1 MFTEVTPP
9 EQDPRWIDLL
19 RRVAEAFDDL
29 TLKRGYQYYKQGR
42 IELSDPEEMRHLAAE
57 VAGTETYRTHV
68 DTEALAD
75 SRCSCPVGRP
85 CKHMAAVLMEWSGY
99 HGYPVPA
106 LANAKT
112 LASRPQAATSG
123 RQQNA
128 DIERL
133 ASDAAR
139 IPDLSVQAWL
149 DLFDRCLAPIAGQ
162 VRNTQYV
169 KQALGLFYKIKPALP
184 PVAERL
190 FELNALLFLMRH
202 AAETQSNP
210 ALGPNSYLGYF
221 THLAVT
227 DLHEAAMGCLD
238 RPLPAEDEPLARDR
252 LHQTVDIL
260 RTAML
265 APGPT
270 QDYDLKHYG
279 RLWETWLAPPYG
291 GDAWYEEELR
301 KLEAAKSGLPAQSGS
316 AWNAAVLR
324 MRFALAD
331 DDRAL
336 ALLRDQAGRLG
347 SAQVAMLAEMLGEL
361 ARMQEWQRLLRWLTE
376 LGPLMSGR
384 RLQELETYAGLWDAV
399 VAKLPEAE
407 PRMWETFEAMLPSS
421 QAIYEDRLLGA
432 GRYEEWIDIQLSF
445 GRDPLDYRATELAPL
460 EKAAPH
466 ALLPFYHQAVERYVT
481 MKNRASY
488 KSAVKLLKRLA
499 KLYKKMKREERW
511 IEFYELFELRHS
523 RLRALQEELRKG
535 KLS

>member
-1 MFTEVTPP
+1 MFIED
-9 EQDPRWIDLL
+9 DPLENERQWENLL
-19 RRVAEAFDDL
+19 HRVAAEFDDL

-42 IELSDPEEMRHLAAE
+42 IELKDPEEMRLLIAVVE
-57 VAGTETYRTHV
+57 GTKKYRTQV
-68 DTEALAD
+68 DVEDFGD
-75 SRCSCPVGRP
+75 SECSCPVGRA
-85 CKHMAAVLMEWSGY
+85 CKHMAAVLMEWAGY
-99 HGYPVPA
+99 HGYPVHA

-112 LASRPQAATSG
+112 NLSRPSPLPASQKST
-123 RQQNA
+123 
-128 DIERL
+128 DVERL
-133 ASDAAR
+133 ARDASQ
-139 IPDLSVQAWL
+139 IPGMSVRQWL

-238 RPLPAEDEPLARDR
+238 RPLPEGDEPLARER
-252 LHQTVDIL
+252 LLQTADIL
-260 RTAML
+260 REAML
-265 APGPT
+265 EPGPT
-270 QDYDLKHYG
+270 QEYELKHYG
-279 RLWETWLAPPYG
+279 RLWETWLALPYG
-291 GDAWYEEELR
+291 GEALYEEELR
-301 KLEAAKSGLPAQSGS
+301 KLEEAETGLPAQSRS

-324 MRFALAD
+324 MRFGLAD

-336 ALLRDQAGRLG
+336 ALLRGESSRLG
-347 SAQVAMLAEMLGEL
+347 SAQVALLTEMLDKLAEKE
-361 ARMQEWQRLLRWLTE
+361 EWPRLLRWLTE

-384 RLQELETYAGLWDAV
+384 RQRELETYAGLWDAV

-407 PRMWETFEAMLPSS
+407 PRMWEAFEAMMPSS
-421 QAIYEDRLLGA
+421 QAIYEERLLGA

-445 GRDPLDYRATELAPL
+445 GRDPLDYRATELAPI
-460 EKAAPH
+460 EKEAPH
-466 ALLPFYHQAVERYVT
+466 ALLPFYHQAVERYVS

>member
-1 MFTEVTPP
+1 MFTEDTPP
-9 EQDPRWIDLL
+9 ENDPQWEDLL
-19 RRVAEAFDDL
+19 RRVANAFDDL

-42 IELSDPEEMRHLAAE
+42 VEIADPEEMRYLRAE
-57 VAGTETYRTHV
+57 VSGTETYRTQI
-68 DTEALAD
+68 DLEALED
-75 SRCSCPVGRP
+75 GKCSCPVGRP
-85 CKHMAAVLMEWSGY
+85 CKHMAAVLMAWSGY

-112 LASRPQAATSG
+112 LASRPASAG
-123 RQQNA
+123 RQQSA
-128 DIERL
+128 DVERL
-133 ASDAAR
+133 ARDAVR
-139 IPDLSVQAWL
+139 IPEMSVIQWL
-149 DLFDRCLAPIAGQ
+149 DLFGRCLAPIAGQ

-202 AAETQSNP
+202 AAETTQSHSS
-210 ALGPNSYLGYF
+210 LGTNTYLGYF

-227 DLHEAAMGCLD
+227 DLHEAALGCLD
-238 RPLPAEDEPLARDR
+238 RPLPAADEPLAQGR
-252 LHQTVDIL
+252 LLETADIV

-265 APGPT
+265 TPGPT
-270 QDYDLKHYG
+270 QDYELKHYG
-279 RLWETWLAPPYG
+279 RLWETWLASPYG
-291 GDAWYEEELR
+291 DDTLYAEELR
-301 KLEAAKSGLPAQSGS
+301 KLEAAEPGLPAQSKG
-316 AWNAAVLR
+316 AWNAAMLR
-324 MRFALAD
+324 MLFGLKED
-331 DDRAL
+331 ERAL
-336 ALLRDQAGRLG
+336 ALLAGEANRLG
-347 SAQVAMLAEMLGEL
+347 SAHVAQLSEMLGEL
-361 ARMQEWQRLLRWLTE
+361 ARREEWHRLLRWLTE
-376 LGPLMSGR
+376 LGPLMYGR
-384 RLQELETYAGLWDAV
+384 RLKELEAYAGLWDAV

-407 PRMWETFEAMLPSS
+407 PRMWSALESLLPSS
-421 QAIYEDRLLGA
+421 QPIYEDRLLAA

-445 GRDPLDYRATELAPL
+445 GREPLDYRATELAPL
-460 EKAAPH
+460 EKEAPH
-466 ALLPFYHQAVERYVT
+466 ALLPFYHQAVERYVA

>member
-1 MFTEVTPP
+1 MFIED
-9 EQDPRWIDLL
+9 DPLEDDQWWENLL
-19 RRVAEAFDDL
+19 HSVAAEFDDL

-42 IELSDPEEMRHLAAE
+42 IELKDPEEMQLLIAVVE
-57 VAGTETYRTHV
+57 GTKKYRTQV
-68 DTEALAD
+68 DVEDFAD
-75 SRCSCPVGRP
+75 SECSCPVGRA
-85 CKHMAAVLMEWSGY
+85 CKHMAAVLMEWAGY
-99 HGYPVPA
+99 HGYPVHA

-112 LASRPQAATSG
+112 NLSRPSPLPAS
-123 RQQNA
+123 QQKA
-128 DIERL
+128 DVERL
-133 ASDAAR
+133 ARDAAQ
-139 IPDLSVQAWL
+139 IPGMSVPQWL
-149 DLFDRCLAPIAGQ
+149 DLFGRCLAPIAGQ

-238 RPLPAEDEPLARDR
+238 RPLPEEDEPLARDR
-252 LHQTVDIL
+252 LLETADLL
-260 RTAML
+260 RAAML

-291 GDAWYEEELR
+291 GDALYAEELR
-301 KLEAAKSGLPAQSGS
+301 KLEEAENGLPAQSGS

-324 MRFALAD
+324 MRFGLAD

-336 ALLRDQAGRLG
+336 ALLHGQASRLG
-347 SAQVAMLAEMLGEL
+347 SVQVALLTEMLGEL
-361 ARMQEWQRLLRWLTE
+361 ARKEEWHRLLRWLTE

-384 RLQELETYAGLWDAV
+384 RLRELETYAELWDAV

-407 PRMWETFEAMLPSS
+407 PRMWETLEAMLPSS
-421 QAIYEDRLLGA
+421 QTIYEERLLGA

-445 GRDPLDYRATELAPL
+445 GREPLDYRVTELAPL
-460 EKAAPH
+460 EKEAPH
-466 ALLPFYHQAVERYVT
+466 ALLPFYHQAVERHVA

>member
-1 MFTEVTPP
+1 MFIEDAPP
-9 EQDPRWIDLL
+9 ENDPRWEDLL
-19 RRVAEAFDDL
+19 RRVAETFDDL

-42 IELSDPEEMRHLAAE
+42 VKISDPEDMRHLQAE
-57 VAGTETYRTHV
+57 VTGTATYRTRV
-68 DTEALAD
+68 DLEALED
-75 SRCSCPVGRP
+75 GKCSCPVGRP
-85 CKHMAAVLMEWSGY
+85 CKHMTAVLMEWAGY
-99 HGYPVPA
+99 HGYPVPT

-112 LASRPQAATSG
+112 LASRPRPASAG

-128 DIERL
+128 EIERL
-133 ASDAAR
+133 ARDAVR
-139 IPDLSVQAWL
+139 IPEMSVPEWL
-149 DLFDRCLAPIAGQ
+149 DLFGRCLAPIAGQ

-190 FELNALLFLMRH
+190 FELSALLFLMRH

-238 RPLPAEDEPLARDR
+238 RPLPAADEPLARDR
-252 LHQTVDIL
+252 LLGTVDIL
-260 RTAML
+260 RAAML

-270 QDYDLKHYG
+270 QDYELKHYG

-291 GDAWYEEELR
+291 SEALCAEELR
-301 KLEAAKSGLPAQSGS
+301 KLEAAEPGLPPQSKG

-324 MRFALAD
+324 MLFGLND

-336 ALLRDQAGRLG
+336 ALLAGESGRLG
-347 SAQVAMLAEMLGEL
+347 SAHVAQLSEMLGEL
-361 ARMQEWQRLLRWLTE
+361 ARREEWQRLLRWLTE

-384 RLQELETYAGLWDAV
+384 RLRELETYAGLWDAV

-407 PRMWETFEAMLPSS
+407 PRMWETLESLLPSS
-421 QAIYEDRLLGA
+421 QSIYESRLLAA

-445 GRDPLDYRATELAPL
+445 GREPLDYRATELAPL
-460 EKAAPH
+460 EKEAPH
-466 ALLPFYHQAVERYVT
+466 ALLPFYHQAVERYVA